1 MLPSATP
8 VGSNA
13 GLHRRAYDEEYTTIQ
28 KLICRVS
35 NKVNGG
41 GFGAATVERVGSEPP
56 TLGFVV
62 RTEPHA
68 GERQQLGFEVCGDD
82 FDVDT
87 EANMD
92 MQSGSAH
99 RFGVVVLSVALL
111 DGT

>member
-1 MLPSATP
+1 M
-8 VGSNA
+8 A
-13 GLHRRAYDEEYTTIQ
+13 GEESSGGGTH
-28 KLICRVS
+28 
-35 NKVNGG
+35 GG
-41 GFGAATVERVGSEPP
+41 GFGAATVERVGGEPP